1 MKAAF
6 GGVSGETFVVIHWV
20 PSPGSGLIAAHPAG
34 SAGLVM
40 PSKFCVDVPHGIGV
54 GVGVGEPPPPTIVA
68 PRKARTSAMGLAIE
82 LVAPAPPQLPSPAKT
97 RPTAR
102 GLLSVSS
109 TTKEPESPQSSKL
122 PPLSAIT
129 ICPVKVS

>member
-1 MKAAF
+1 
-6 GGVSGETFVVIHWV
+6 
-20 PSPGSGLIAAHPAG
+20 
-34 SAGLVM
+34 
-40 PSKFCVDVPHGIGV
+40 V

-122 PPLSAIT
+122 PPLLAIT
-129 ICPVKVS
+129 ICPVEVSVNEAGPLHEPSYSTWKTPLSPMMKLWV